1 MQMKMN
7 KIKINKK
14 TVYYKDTKKN
24 NNNKKKVKINYGLK
38 NKY

>member
-1 MQMKMN
+1 MKMN
-7 KIKINKK
+7 KTKINKK
-14 TVYYKDTKKN
+14 TVYYKDIKKI